1 MTVSERVRANSGLSF
16 TLTEEQR
23 LLQASVRD
31 FAAREIAP
39 NIDRWEENAEFPE
52 GLWRGAGE
60 LGLAGMSAPVEF
72 GGSGL
77 DHVTTAI
84 VAEECG
90 YAYRPSGSIIFVHN
104 MVLSLI
110 HRFGTDEQ
118 RHKWIPRMAS
128 GELFAAFALTEPG
141 AGSDAA
147 AIATTAVRSGAGYV
161 INGTKRFISNADSA
175 DVLAVV
181 VKTDPAAGRKGVSV
195 FLVERGNYTIGTIE
209 KKMGFHGNHTCEVIF
224 DNASVPE
231 SNRIGPEGAGFTEIK
246 STLDRGRVNV
256 AALSVGHA
264 CSALDAAAKYSTER
278 VAFGQRVASFQA
290 IQHMLADMAIGVES
304 ARWLTYRAA
313 AALDEGIDARKL
325 CSMAKTLAT
334 DVDMKTCTD
343 AVQIFGGYG
352 YIREYKVER
361 LLREAK
367 LPQITEGSNQ
377 IQRNIIARELLKS
390 FH

>member
-1 MTVSERVRANSGLSF
+1 MDS
-16 TLTEEQR
+16 R
-23 LLQASVRD
+23 L
-31 FAAREIAP
+31 
-39 NIDRWEENAEFPE
+39 
-52 GLWRGAGE
+52 
-60 LGLAGMSAPVEF
+60 
-72 GGSGL
+72 
-77 DHVTTAI
+77 
-84 VAEECG
+84 
-90 YAYRPSGSIIFVHN
+90 
-104 MVLSLI
+104 
-110 HRFGTDEQ
+110 
-118 RHKWIPRMAS
+118 AS

-161 INGTKRFISNADSA
+161 VNGTKRFISNADSA

-195 FLVERGNYTIGTIE
+195 LLVERGNYAIGTIE

-224 DNASVPE
+224 DDSKVPE
-231 SNRIGPEGAGFTEIK
+231 GNRIGPEGAGFADIT

-264 CSALDAAAKYSTER
+264 RSALDSAAKYSTER

-313 AALDEGIDARKL
+313 AALDEGINARML

-361 LLREAK
+361 LMREAK
-367 LPQITEGSNQ
+367 LPQISEGSNQ
-377 IQRNIIARELLKS
+377 IQRNIIARELLKT